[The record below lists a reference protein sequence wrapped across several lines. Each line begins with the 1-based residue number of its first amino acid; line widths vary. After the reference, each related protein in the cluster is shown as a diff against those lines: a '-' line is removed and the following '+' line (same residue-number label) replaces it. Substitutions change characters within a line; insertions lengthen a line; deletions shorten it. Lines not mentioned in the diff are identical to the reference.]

1 VPEAGHLDRR
11 RLRAARSRRRRRVA
25 IVAGAAAVA
34 VLVAGVAVA
43 ATTGLGGDDES
54 AAGAPTP
61 STPPA
66 SVTSTTAVGTE
77 PTVPGTVPAST
88 APAEAPPDIERRYA
102 VGTFTAN
109 YVDTTRSTSPNGDF
123 GGSPSRELPTTY
135 WYPAQS
141 DGGPPDREH
150 GPYPMVLFVHGYD
163 QDASYYA
170 ALLERWAAAGYVVAG
185 PTFPILSGTPGG
197 ASHVDYTKL
206 FGDAQFVIER
216 TLAAGGDTPIGG
228 LVDRNRISAAGH
240 SDGEMV
246 AFTMGFHRSF
256 QVWPFRSILAMAG
269 DLSYADVD
277 PLRDTGLPILH
288 IMETGDEY
296 DPYPHSIQWDR
307 DNLTP
312 PRWLLT
318 LVGATHSP
326 PYTQAG
332 NPYFELVS
340 AATVDFLD
348 GTLKDHPERLDAIAT
363 DVVAAPGV
371 AELER

>member
-1 VPEAGHLDRR
+1 
-11 RLRAARSRRRRRVA
+11 
-25 IVAGAAAVA
+25 
-34 VLVAGVAVA
+34 
-43 ATTGLGGDDES
+43 
-54 AAGAPTP
+54 
-61 STPPA
+61 
-66 SVTSTTAVGTE
+66 
-77 PTVPGTVPAST
+77 
-88 APAEAPPDIERRYA
+88 
-102 VGTFTAN
+102 
-109 YVDTTRSTSPNGDF
+109 
-123 GGSPSRELPTTY
+123 
-135 WYPAQS
+135 
-141 DGGPPDREH
+141 
-150 GPYPMVLFVHGYD
+150 MVLFVHGYD

-296 DPYPHSIQWDR
+296 DPYPPSIQWDR